1 MSTVKNKIA
10 FLLLVL
16 MAGLFNLSPAQVPP
30 QPQVD
35 FRHQN
40 VSVELKRGNFSI
52 RRFHYPNQREPSFK
66 VPKAVILFASGGGG
80 WNEWEEKV
88 CDNLRKDG
96 YEILG
101 VDVHIYAQSD
111 YDLDTLQQD
120 FQTLAQFGLRPY
132 GEHPPPL
139 IIGGWSSGAEQAV
152 AIGGGP
158 HPPTGLVGL
167 LLISP
172 GSWGGYGWY
181 AANDVGPH
189 LMRKGTFDLTDFA
202 PKLTY
207 LRIVQ
212 WHAGLDL
219 LDSRSWLN
227 SLKGPHREYDLS
239 YAIHDYDG
247 ASDAFLGRLNES
259 LSWVLNQNSDMSASD
274 NPSDKSTQN

>member
-1 MSTVKNKIA
+1 MIIVKNKIVL
-10 FLLLVL
+10 LLLVL
-16 MAGLFNLSPAQVPP
+16 MASPLNSSPAQVPP
-30 QPQVD
+30 QPPVD
-35 FRHQN
+35 PRHQN
-40 VSVELKRGNFSI
+40 ISVELKRGSFNI
-52 RRFHYPNQREPSFK
+52 RRFHYPTQLDNSFK
-66 VPKAVILFASGGGG
+66 VPKALILFGSGGGG

-101 VDVHIYAQSD
+101 VDLHVYSQTD
-111 YDLDTLQQD
+111 YDIDILQQD
-120 FQTLAQFGLRPY
+120 FQTLAQYGMKPY

-139 IIGGWSSGAEQAV
+139 IVGGWSTGAEQAV

-181 AANDVGPH
+181 ASNDVGPH
-189 LMRKGTFDLTDFA
+189 LMKKGTFDLTDFA
-202 PKLTY
+202 PNLTH

-219 LDSRSWLN
+219 LDSRSWLS
-227 SLKGPHREYDLS
+227 SLKAPHREYDLN

-247 ASDAFLGRLNES
+247 ASDAFLARLSDS
-259 LSWVLNQNSDMSASD
+259 LSWILDKNSDAPAPSPKSN
-274 NPSDKSTQN
+274 NPLL